1 MAEVPKERRH
11 SWTPKDR
18 QRLEN
23 YERDWTGPL
32 RPEDIREQHHD
43 ERSKTIQ
50 GDQSETA
57 PKSKGRRGNG
67 VTKRKPRAEQGDG
80 S

>member
-1 MAEVPKERRH
+1 MAQVPKERRH

-18 QRLEN
+18 QRLEK
-23 YERDWTGPL
+23 YERDWTRPL
-32 RPEDIREQHHD
+32 RPEDIREQHRD

-50 GDQSETA
+50 EDPSEAA
-57 PKSKGRRGNG
+57 PESKGRPGKDG
-67 VTKRKPRAEQGDG
+67 AKRKPRAGKGDG